1 MAINSNID
9 FITVLKQ
16 FATEV
21 TSKFSLSSMRFN
33 PEDQLKAPID
43 SLLKEVGNL
52 LQIDINSVTE
62 IQEKELSGR
71 PDFGVTIKSLLVG
84 HIELKAP
91 NKSIDPNKFK
101 GNDKQQWEK
110 FKNLPNLVYT
120 NGSNWILYRTGE
132 RVGKAIKFSGD
143 VSSDGAE
150 AITSQNAEA
159 LLSMFRDFLS
169 WEPTVPSNPK
179 ALAEILAPICR
190 LLRTD
195 VLTALEDPNSNLSTL
210 AQDWRIYFFP
220 DADDKQFAD
229 AYAQTLTYALLLAKF
244 SGAVDLSLTQ
254 AVKTIRKGHN
264 LLADTLKILGDEAA
278 REQIDVSVSLLER
291 LISAIDMSA
300 MIRREDEDPWLYF
313 YEDFL
318 AQYDPKMRKER
329 GVYYTPIPVI
339 QTQVRLV
346 AELLAEHFDAEFSFV
361 DENVV
366 TLDPACGTGTYILT
380 AVKHG
385 LDQIAEARGAG
396 MRVSAATTAAANIH
410 AFEILVGPYAVAHL
424 RLTQQ
429 ILSEGGTLPD
439 NGVHVYLTDTLESPY
454 AELAGHLPFSYK
466 SFGEEHKRVQSI
478 KQNTPIFVCIGNP
491 PYARQQIDD
500 KDQGIEKRKGGWVRF
515 KDNRQ
520 EGSKSSQPIE
530 KETTSKDFD
539 ESLKSFQ
546 AVEERP
552 ILQDFLDPLTQ
563 AGQGIHAKN
572 LYNDYVYFWRWAL
585 WKVFEANED
594 SKAGIVSFI
603 TASSYLRGPGFIGM
617 RKVMRQTFDE
627 MWIIDLEGDNLG
639 ARKTENVFAIQT
651 PVAIAIGVRYGLPQP
666 ETPAKVHYTRI
677 DGTEKE
683 KLAKLA
689 NITSFQSLEWKDC
702 PTEWTDLFLPIGDSD
717 YGEWAKLT
725 DLFPWQVGGSQ
736 FKRKWTIG
744 ESVEVLKN
752 RWKTLVSTSDQSL
765 RKTLYKETRDRKI
778 SKPYRSL
785 EDSEL
790 LLNPVFSLTVTS
802 QAIEPIRYAYRSFD
816 RQWALLDNRLCDYPR
831 PSLIRAHS
839 DQQIYMTSLLTNV
852 LGEGASSMV
861 TSCIPDL
868 HHFCGRGAKDII
880 LLWRDSK
887 ATEANI
893 TNGVLEV
900 INTTIRR
907 EVSPEDFFAYCYALL
922 ATPRY
927 VKEFWNELETP
938 SPRIPITKN
947 ADLFVRVVAMGRKLI
962 WLHTYGERFVPTGKK
977 VGKIPTGTA
986 RCKIGIPTTEK
997 DYPDKFAYDVGTQEL
1012 KVGGG
1017 VFSNVRQEV
1026 WAFSISDLD
1035 VVKSWLAYRMK
1046 KGAGK
1051 KSSPLDNIRPQTW
1064 QFDNELL
1071 DLLWVLDA
1079 TIDLYPE
1086 MSNLFDEVIQSQLFI
1101 ASDFPQPTDIERS
1114 AASSVQGQLPLL
1126 ELEEE
1131 IEEED

>member
-1 MAINSNID
+1 MAINSNTD

-21 TSKFSLSSMRFN
+21 TGKFSLSSMRFN
-33 PEDQLKAPID
+33 PEDQLKSPM
-43 SLLKEVGNL
+43 SNLLEEVGKL
-52 LQIDINSVTE
+52 LHLDINSVTE

-71 PDFGVTIKSLLVG
+71 PDFGVTVKSLLVG

-91 NKSIDPNKFK
+91 EKSIEPSKFK

-110 FKNLPNLVYT
+110 FKNLPNLIYT
-120 NGSNWILYRTGE
+120 NGSSWILYRTGE
-132 RVGKAIKFSGD
+132 RVGKAVKFSGD

-150 AITSQNAEA
+150 AITSQNADA

-195 VLTALEDPNSNLSTL
+195 VLTALEDPKSNLTTL

-278 REQIDVSVSLLER
+278 REQIDVSLSLLER
-291 LISAIDMSA
+291 LISAIDISA
-300 MIRREDEDPWLYF
+300 LIRREDEDPWLYF

-346 AELLAEHFDAEFSFV
+346 SELLAEHFDAEFSFV

-385 LDQIAEARGAG
+385 LDQITAARGAG

-478 KQNTPIFVCIGNP
+478 KQNTPILVCIGNP
-491 PYARQQIDD
+491 PYARQHIEDE
-500 KDQGIEKRKGGWVRF
+500 DQGIERRKGGWVRF
-515 KDNRQ
+515 EDNHQ
-520 EGSKSSQPIE
+520 EVDKQ
-530 KETTSKDFD
+530 K
-539 ESLKSFQ
+539 
-546 AVEERP
+546 P

-563 AGQGIHAKN
+563 AGQGVHAKN

-603 TASSYLRGPGFIGM
+603 TASSYLKGPGFMGM

-651 PVAIAIGVRYGLPQP
+651 PVAIAIGVRYGQPQS

-683 KLAKLA
+683 KLTKLEH
-689 NITSFQSLEWKDC
+689 ITSFQSLEWKDC
-702 PTEWTDLFLPIGDSD
+702 PTEWTDLFLPIGYTD
-717 YGEWAKLT
+717 YEKWAKLT
-725 DLFPWQVGGSQ
+725 DLFPWQENGVQ
-736 FKRKWTIG
+736 FKRKWVIG
-744 ESVEVLKN
+744 ESIAVLQE
-752 RWKTLVSTSDQSL
+752 RWKKLINNQNLPEKKKLFKETDARQIIKQYPLLEDRGYLLSSIAYITSDIL
-765 RKTLYKETRDRKI
+765 
-778 SKPYRSL
+778 P
-785 EDSEL
+785 
-790 LLNPVFSLTVTS
+790 
-802 QAIEPIRYAYRSFD
+802 IEPIRYAYRSFD
-816 RQWALLDNRLCDYPR
+816 RQWALLDNRLCDRPR
-831 PSLIRAHS
+831 PNLLQSYG
-839 DQQIYMTSLLTNV
+839 DKQIYMISLLTKV
-852 LGEGASSMV
+852 LGNGASAVASAEILD
-861 TSCIPDL
+861 TDY
-868 HHFCGRGAKDII
+868 FCG
-880 LLWRDSK
+880 
-887 ATEANI
+887 
-893 TNGVLEV
+893 
-900 INTTIRR
+900 
-907 EVSPEDFFAYCYALL
+907 
-922 ATPRY
+922 
-927 VKEFWNELETP
+927 
-938 SPRIPITKN
+938 
-947 ADLFVRVVAMGRKLI
+947 
-962 WLHTYGERFVPTGKK
+962 
-977 VGKIPTGTA
+977 
-986 RCKIGIPTTEK
+986 
-997 DYPDKFAYDVGTQEL
+997 
-1012 KVGGG
+1012 
-1017 VFSNVRQEV
+1017 
-1026 WAFSISDLD
+1026 
-1035 VVKSWLAYRMK
+1035 
-1046 KGAGK
+1046 
-1051 KSSPLDNIRPQTW
+1051 
-1064 QFDNELL
+1064 
-1071 DLLWVLDA
+1071 
-1079 TIDLYPE
+1079 
-1086 MSNLFDEVIQSQLFI
+1086 
-1101 ASDFPQPTDIERS
+1101 
-1114 AASSVQGQLPLL
+1114 
-1126 ELEEE
+1126 
-1131 IEEED
+1131 

>member
-1 MAINSNID
+1 MAINSNTD

-21 TSKFSLSSMRFN
+21 TGKFSLSSMRFN
-33 PEDQLKAPID
+33 PEDQLKSPM
-43 SLLKEVGNL
+43 SNLLEEVGKL
-52 LQIDINSVTE
+52 LHLDINSVTE

-71 PDFGVTIKSLLVG
+71 PDFGVTVKSLLVG

-91 NKSIDPNKFK
+91 EKSIEPSKFK

-110 FKNLPNLVYT
+110 FKNLPNLIYT
-120 NGSNWILYRTGE
+120 NGSSWILYRTGE
-132 RVGKAIKFSGD
+132 RVGKAVKFSGD

-150 AITSQNAEA
+150 AITSQNADA

-195 VLTALEDPNSNLSTL
+195 VLTALEDPKSNLTTL

-278 REQIDVSVSLLER
+278 REQIDVSLSLLER
-291 LISAIDMSA
+291 LISAIDISA
-300 MIRREDEDPWLYF
+300 LIRREDEDPWLYF

-346 AELLAEHFDAEFSFV
+346 SELLAEHFDAEFSFV

-385 LDQIAEARGAG
+385 LDQITAARGAG

-478 KQNTPIFVCIGNP
+478 KQNTPILVCIGNP
-491 PYARQQIDD
+491 PYARQHIEEE
-500 KDQGIEKRKGGWVRF
+500 DQGIERRKGGWVRF
-515 KDNRQ
+515 EDNHQ
-520 EGSKSSQPIE
+520 EVDKQ
-530 KETTSKDFD
+530 K
-539 ESLKSFQ
+539 
-546 AVEERP
+546 P

-563 AGQGIHAKN
+563 AGQGVHAKN

-603 TASSYLRGPGFIGM
+603 TASSYLKGPGFMGM

-651 PVAIAIGVRYGLPQP
+651 PVAIAIGVRYGQPQS

-683 KLAKLA
+683 KLTKLEH
-689 NITSFQSLEWKDC
+689 ITSFQSLEWKDC
-702 PTEWTDLFLPIGDSD
+702 PTEWTDLFLPIGYTD
-717 YGEWAKLT
+717 YEKWAKLT
-725 DLFPWQVGGSQ
+725 DLFPWQENGVQ
-736 FKRKWTIG
+736 FKRKWVIG
-744 ESVEVLKN
+744 ESIAVLQE
-752 RWKTLVSTSDQSL
+752 RWKKLINNQNLPEKKKLFKETDARQIIKQYPLLEDRGYLLSSIAYITSDIL
-765 RKTLYKETRDRKI
+765 
-778 SKPYRSL
+778 P
-785 EDSEL
+785 
-790 LLNPVFSLTVTS
+790 
-802 QAIEPIRYAYRSFD
+802 IEPIRYAYRSFD
-816 RQWALLDNRLCDYPR
+816 RQWALLDNRLCDRPR
-831 PSLIRAHS
+831 PNLLQSYG
-839 DQQIYMTSLLTNV
+839 DKQIYMISLLTKV
-852 LGEGASSMV
+852 LGNGASAVASAEILD
-861 TSCIPDL
+861 TDY
-868 HHFCGRGAKDII
+868 FCG
-880 LLWRDSK
+880 
-887 ATEANI
+887 
-893 TNGVLEV
+893 
-900 INTTIRR
+900 
-907 EVSPEDFFAYCYALL
+907 
-922 ATPRY
+922 
-927 VKEFWNELETP
+927 
-938 SPRIPITKN
+938 
-947 ADLFVRVVAMGRKLI
+947 
-962 WLHTYGERFVPTGKK
+962 
-977 VGKIPTGTA
+977 
-986 RCKIGIPTTEK
+986 
-997 DYPDKFAYDVGTQEL
+997 
-1012 KVGGG
+1012 
-1017 VFSNVRQEV
+1017 
-1026 WAFSISDLD
+1026 
-1035 VVKSWLAYRMK
+1035 
-1046 KGAGK
+1046 
-1051 KSSPLDNIRPQTW
+1051 
-1064 QFDNELL
+1064 
-1071 DLLWVLDA
+1071 
-1079 TIDLYPE
+1079 
-1086 MSNLFDEVIQSQLFI
+1086 
-1101 ASDFPQPTDIERS
+1101 
-1114 AASSVQGQLPLL
+1114 
-1126 ELEEE
+1126 
-1131 IEEED
+1131 